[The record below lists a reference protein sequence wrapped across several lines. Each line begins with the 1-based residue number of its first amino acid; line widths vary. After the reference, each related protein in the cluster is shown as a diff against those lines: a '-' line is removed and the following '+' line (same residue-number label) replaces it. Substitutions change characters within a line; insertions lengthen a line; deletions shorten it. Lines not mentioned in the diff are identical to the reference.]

1 LIRRTVPLRIDP
13 TGVAPTPIDGMG
25 TPSKLSEG
33 ASCPRCQRAI
43 KRMEEH
49 TYIQEE
55 TRILIC
61 PRCRYEQEL
70 EEPANGQPPTAM
82 DP

>member
-1 LIRRTVPLRIDP
+1 MHPDDP
-13 TGVAPTPIDGMG
+13 T
-25 TPSKLSEG
+25 
-33 ASCPRCQRAI
+33 CPRCQRVI
-43 KRMEEH
+43 ERMEEH